1 MSEAFKSPS
10 WVIAINTLNLFS
22 ATISHRRQCYW
33 CEGCDTFRTNKTD
46 HNKHCPALKSPE
58 EGKRKLPVIA
68 CPECKKKIC
77 RYALLT
83 HISNLHKDVDPD
95 KYRSR
100 AKTGY
105 TQAEKDRNRRK
116 FLKKLKEVM
125 RNSEMCA

>member
-1 MSEAFKSPS
+1 MAF
-10 WVIAINTLNLFS
+10 
-22 ATISHRRQCYW
+22 
-33 CEGCDTFRTNKTD
+33 
-46 HNKHCPALKSPE
+46 KSPE
-58 EGKRKLPVIA
+58 EGKIKLPVIA
-68 CPECKKKIC
+68 CPECNKKIR